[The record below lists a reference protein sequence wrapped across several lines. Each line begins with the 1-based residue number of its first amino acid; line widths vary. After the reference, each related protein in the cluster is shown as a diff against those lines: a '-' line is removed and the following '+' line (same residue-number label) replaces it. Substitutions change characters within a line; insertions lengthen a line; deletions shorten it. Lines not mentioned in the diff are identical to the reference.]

1 MRGLHEKGSKKG
13 KVTKSGKKGTPWSQV
28 WKREMGRC
36 IGDGAGAMADIEEE
50 GGVEELEEE
59 EKREMAGQA
68 MDAGE
73 AGAVSEDSFKLKKLK
88 CSPVTVIYGHAGELE
103 CTILPE
109 GKLTSQRRGVSISSR
124 TARA

>member
-1 MRGLHEKGSKKG
+1 
-13 KVTKSGKKGTPWSQV
+13 
-28 WKREMGRC
+28 
-36 IGDGAGAMADIEEE
+36 MADIEEE